1 MLAPGT
7 GRGRR
12 LVACFRYLLVVGAR
26 YLDEADVQADRATEL
41 RSVATAAQ
49 TAAETVRGELTQAE
63 AALAAARAAVRE
75 AAARW
80 AEQKKLIDGNE
91 GRVP

>member
-26 YLDEADVQADRATEL
+26 YLDEADVQAQRATEL
-41 RSVATAAQ
+41 RSVA

-63 AALAAARAAVRE
+63 AALAAARAAARE